1 MKSPP
6 CPIDFLHYLNLLNF
20 YTFLI
25 MLFALFSLVREIMA
39 TAADDLEI
47 IKD

>member
-1 MKSPP
+1 MKLPP
-6 CPIDFLHYLNLLNF
+6 CPIDLLHYLNLLNF
-20 YTFLI
+20 YPLLI
-25 MLFALFSLVREIMA
+25 MLFALFSLVGEIMA

>member
-1 MKSPP
+1 
-6 CPIDFLHYLNLLNF
+6 
-20 YTFLI
+20 
-25 MLFALFSLVREIMA
+25 MLFAFISLVGEIMA